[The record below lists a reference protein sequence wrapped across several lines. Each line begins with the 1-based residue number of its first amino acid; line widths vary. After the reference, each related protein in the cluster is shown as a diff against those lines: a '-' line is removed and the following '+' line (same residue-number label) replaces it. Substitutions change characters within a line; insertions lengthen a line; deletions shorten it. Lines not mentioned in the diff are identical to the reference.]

1 MRLAAFFALLRPRQW
16 AKNAFCIA
24 PLFFSGK
31 FLEAQFYSLSLRAAL
46 AFCCLSSAVY
56 IMNDLRDLPLDRLHP
71 RKRNRPLA
79 RGDVSP
85 PQALVLIVL
94 LGLATWLLSAP
105 LTTGCALLLLAYLII
120 NGAYSLGLKN
130 EPVLEMILVST
141 GFPLRAAFGTW
152 AIAEALSPWM
162 LNSSFYLALFLT
174 CGKRYAEML
183 REGSVSTRPALQK
196 YTPAFLQAT
205 LYSAA
210 VMACV
215 AYGLFTA
222 RPGAPTG
229 YLATIPLVV
238 YCVFHYL
245 RRILVE
251 QVGEEPEKE
260 FLRDR
265 RLQLG
270 LVVWLVIYLTVMVNS
285 PPP

>member
-1 MRLAAFFALLRPRQW
+1 MRLAAVLALMRPRQW
-16 AKNAFCIA
+16 AKNAFCVA

-31 FLEAQFYSLSLRAAL
+31 FLDPQFYSLSGRAAL

-85 PQALVLIVL
+85 AQGLVLML
-94 LGLATWLLSAP
+94 FLSLASWLLSAP
-105 LTTGCALLLLAYLII
+105 LSTGCALLLLAYLLI
-120 NGAYSLGLKN
+120 NLAYSLGLKN
-130 EPVLEMILVST
+130 EPVLEMIMVST

-174 CGKRYAEML
+174 CGKRYAELVRQGNGSSRPVL
-183 REGSVSTRPALQK
+183 RN
-196 YTPAFLQAT
+196 YTQAFLQAT

-270 LVVWLVIYLTVMVNS
+270 LVVWLAIYLTVMVKS
-285 PPP
+285 PHP